1 MAKSSSSILKLQGF
15 DNLLADIARAGGKV
29 DKAVDAACKAGAAE
43 LESRLLAECAAD
55 GVPDSV
61 TREIRTIY
69 RSAGNV
75 HKVQCGWEMGEYN
88 PDNLSAGYKALFLN
102 YGTPHRS
109 KHGKVKARGF
119 ITRAKRGARLKV
131 KRAQA
136 AALDQ
141 ILRGLGE

>member
-1 MAKSSSSILKLQGF
+1 MAKSSSILKLQGF
-15 DNLLADIARAGGKV
+15 DDMLADIAKAGGKI
-29 DKAVDAACKAGAAE
+29 DRAVETACKAGAAE

-61 TREIRTIY
+61 TREIRTNY
-69 RSAGNV
+69 QSAGNM

-102 YGTPHRS
+102 YGTPHRR

-119 ITRAKRGARLKV
+119 ITRAKRGARAKV

-136 AALDQ
+136 DALDQ
-141 ILRGLGE
+141 ILRGISE